1 MVKITG
7 TRSYIRVEMD
17 GKTVKIPGEM
27 IVGGF
32 VAFKKAIK
40 EWEKPAHELID
51 EETKEKLI
59 REVVNKTKD
68 SHMVIVFE

>member
-7 TRSYIRVEMD
+7 TRSYIIVEIN

-32 VAFKKAIK
+32 VAYKNAII
-40 EWEKPAHELID
+40 EWEEPFREPID
-51 EETKEKLI
+51 EQTRAALI
-59 REVVNKTKD
+59 SEVVNKTKD
-68 SHMVIVFE
+68 SSMVIEFL

>member
-7 TRSYIRVEMD
+7 TRSYIKVEMN

-27 IVGGF
+27 IIGGF
-32 VAFKKAIK
+32 VAVKKAIK
-40 EWEKPAHELID
+40 EWEKPAKEVID

-59 REVVNKTKD
+59 REVVSKTKD
-68 SHMVIVFE
+68 SYMVITFE